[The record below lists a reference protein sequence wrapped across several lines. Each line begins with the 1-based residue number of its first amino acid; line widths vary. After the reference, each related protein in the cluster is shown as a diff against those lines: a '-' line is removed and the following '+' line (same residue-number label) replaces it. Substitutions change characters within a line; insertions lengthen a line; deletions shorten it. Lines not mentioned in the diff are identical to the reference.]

1 MRGDVTGGSFPLTG
15 DLTLTRM
22 GFGAMQLA
30 GPGVWGRPVTAAPR
44 SACCVPLW
52 SSA

>member
-30 GPGVWGRPVTAAPR
+30 GRVCGGRPATAVPR
-44 SACCVPLW
+44 SACYVP
-52 SSA
+52 S

>member
-1 MRGDVTGGSFPLTG
+1 MRGDVTGGSFPLAG

-30 GPGVWGRPVTAAPR
+30 CRVCGGRPVTAARR
-44 SACCVPLW
+44 SACCVPSW
-52 SSA
+52 NWA